1 VKVLTALCLLAGF
14 AALAG
19 MASVMGA
26 LLLGAGLTL
35 LVAAGGFALLS
46 LACALGAAVLSFH
59 RTPTP
64 ATTLPAVARVVRAAA
79 P

>member
-1 VKVLTALCLLAGF
+1 MLTVLCLVAGF

-19 MASVMGA
+19 MASVMAA

-35 LVAAGGFALLS
+35 LAAAGSFALLS

-59 RTPTP
+59 R
-64 ATTLPAVARVVRAAA
+64 AAA
-79 P
+79 PASSLPVVAPVVRVSAP